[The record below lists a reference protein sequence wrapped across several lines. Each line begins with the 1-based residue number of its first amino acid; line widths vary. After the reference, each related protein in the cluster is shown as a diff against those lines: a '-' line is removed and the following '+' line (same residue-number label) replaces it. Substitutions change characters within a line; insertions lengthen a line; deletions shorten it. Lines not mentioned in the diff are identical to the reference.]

1 MGVDPSPSRSRW
13 QFRGAKKPAPR
24 TYPDPPRRILLVSPS
39 VPLTSGTL
47 ERAVDLARPE
57 HAKITVLGIA
67 KVFGTS
73 LGLPHPGLQP
83 TRTEWEQQRKIVE
96 DAADEL
102 RRQGFDVRI
111 AQSRARNIPKMIARW
126 GRAKSFHAIV
136 VPEAERPPWRR
147 MLEGDIA
154 TQIGRRSDIPVHVVS
169 IPSER
174 GARPAEDGRR

>member
-1 MGVDPSPSRSRW
+1 MVEEPSPSRSRW
-13 QFRGAKKPAPR
+13 QFPGAGKPAPG

-39 VPLTSGTL
+39 APLNRETL
-47 ERAVDLARPE
+47 QRVVDLAMPE

-83 TRTEWEQQRKIVE
+83 TRTEWEQQRKIVQ

-102 RRQGFDVRI
+102 TRRGFEVRV
-111 AQSRARNIPKMIARW
+111 AHSRARNIPKMISRW
-126 GRAKSFHAIV
+126 GGAKNFHAIV

-169 IPSER
+169 VPSER
-174 GARPAEDGRR
+174 GTRPAEDGRR